1 MLNDKEYI
9 DWLKSTRNLI
19 NKYNLQSLKID
30 VKTMYPYSAKEKQ
43 IKEKDMIHIKIL
55 DNHKFT
61 MENKIYDILED
72 NNEKENTIVL

>member
-1 MLNDKEYI
+1 MLNDKEYM

-30 VKTMYPYSAKEKQ
+30 VKTMHQYSEKEKR
-43 IKEKDMIHIKIL
+43 IKEKYMIHIKIL

-61 MENKIYDILED
+61 MEDKTYDILEG
-72 NNEKENTIVL
+72 